1 MSNRELCRRA
11 RQAKHTIRIGFLAGL
26 ILMTTALAACGSSSP
41 PPTSTSSTP
50 APMSSAWV
58 KDSIHKLNVFLPDA
72 DSVYWFDGYGTTN
85 GARTVIS
92 GKVPDARYWS
102 FTAYPFPPDA
112 PRQHVHDD
120 DVQQQDGHYNITIAA
135 DCSRVSPTCLAMGP
149 KVGGGVV
156 VFRLYV
162 PADLNSAGTGGVPLP
177 RISYESSSGSTLT
190 LAQASGSQTV
200 PKVIDGYRAQ
210 NGALPAALTKTYP
223 PPVPVPTAV
232 VNPPPAM
239 AVNHGGEGPYSNPD
253 NFYQHV
259 RYTTTRGDLVVSA
272 KAPTYQTDS
281 FPKENDLAR
290 PASQNPQVRYWSL
303 CTVLIGRHTG
313 DCLRDEQV
321 YIPRGTAVFTVIVAP
336 TCPVSG
342 YANCIEAGPEPLQN
356 SLSYR
361 NLLPS
366 KSFSPL
372 AFNGPYRLTATYVAR
387 PG

>member
-1 MSNRELCRRA
+1 VSRASRLELSAC
-11 RQAKHTIRIGFLAGL
+11 L
-26 ILMTTALAACGSSSP
+26 ILTALGLTACGSSSSTAP
-41 PPTSTSSTP
+41 STSLTTP
-50 APMSSAWV
+50 SVSSNWV
-58 KDSIHKLNVFLPDA
+58 KDSINDLNVFLPDA

-92 GKVPDARYWS
+92 GQNPTARYWS

-112 PRQHVHDD
+112 PKQHVHDD
-120 DVQQQDGHYNITIAA
+120 EVQQADGHYTVTIATS
-135 DCSRVSPTCLAMGP
+135 CSGVRGTCLAMGSV
-149 KVGGGVV
+149 VGGGVV

-162 PADLNSAGTGGVPLP
+162 PADLSSAGTGGAPLP
-177 RISYESSSGSTLT
+177 RISYESASGSMLT
-190 LAQASGSQTV
+190 LAQASGSQSV
-200 PKVIDGYRAQ
+200 PKVMDGYRAQ
-210 NGALPAALTKTYP
+210 NGALPAVLTKSYP
-223 PPVPVPTAV
+223 PPAPVPNPV
-232 VNPPPAM
+232 VTPPPAM

-272 KAPTYQTDS
+272 EAPTYQSDS
-281 FPKENDLAR
+281 FPKANDLAR
-290 PASQNPQVRYWSL
+290 PAAQNPQVRYWSL
-303 CTVLIGRHTG
+303 CTVLKGRHTG

-321 YIPRGTAVFTVIVAP
+321 HIPSGSVTFTVIVAP

-342 YANCIEAGPEPLQN
+342 YANCIDAGPEPLQN

-366 KSFSPL
+366 QSFAPR
-372 AFNGPYRLTATYVAR
+372 AFTGPFRLTATYVAR

>member
-1 MSNRELCRRA
+1 M
-11 RQAKHTIRIGFLAGL
+11 
-26 ILMTTALAACGSSSP
+26 
-41 PPTSTSSTP
+41 
-50 APMSSAWV
+50 
-58 KDSIHKLNVFLPDA
+58 
-72 DSVYWFDGYGTTN
+72 YWFDGYGTDN
-85 GARTVIS
+85 GAKTVIS
-92 GKVPDARYWS
+92 GEVPGARYWS
-102 FTAYPFPPDA
+102 FTAYPFPPNA

-120 DVQQQDGHYNITIAA
+120 SVQQTSGRYTITIAA
-135 DCSRVSPTCLAMGP
+135 SCSGVSPTCLAMGSR
-149 KVGGGVV
+149 VGGGVV

-162 PADLNSAGTGGVPLP
+162 PVDLNSAGTGGVPLP

-200 PKVIDGYRAQ
+200 SKVMNSYRAQ
-210 NGALPAALTKTYP
+210 NGALPDALTKSYP
-223 PPVPVPTAV
+223 PPAPVPTPV

-272 KAPTYQTDS
+272 EAPTYQSDS

-303 CTVLIGRHTG
+303 CTVLKGRHTG

-321 YIPRGTAVFTVIVAP
+321 HIPSGSATFTVIVAP

-342 YANCIEAGPEPLQN
+342 YANCIEAGPEPLQIHF
-356 SLSYR
+356 
-361 NLLPS
+361 P
-366 KSFSPL
+366 
-372 AFNGPYRLTATYVAR
+372 TATCCRAR
-387 PG
+387 TLPRWRSLAPFDLPRPTWREPG